1 MRLRLWSRRALPK
14 RRPHRTRV
22 GTVRTGERIV
32 AADAVAG
39 LEHGGATR
47 RFHVYAAVK
56 RAGARFAFLRCGRF
70 ELALDRALVMGVVN
84 VTPDSFSDGG
94 RYAAADAAIAHAESL
109 LAEGADLLD
118 IGGESTRPGAT
129 PLQADEEVR
138 RILPVI
144 EAMRDCGRPISV
156 DTRRPEVMRA
166 AIEAGADMVNDVAG
180 FRTPEAI
187 AAVAASRV
195 ACCVM
200 HMLGDP
206 SRMQNEPVYRDV
218 ASEVAEW
225 LYGRCADLRRAGVAP
240 ERLVIDP
247 GIGFGKTQEDNVRLL
262 RELPRLAGAGLPVL
276 VGVSRKSLIGG
287 LTGRPVDERLAGSLA
302 AMLAA
307 VARGA
312 RIVRVHDVAATRDA
326 LAVWNSIEG

>member
-1 MRLRLWSRRALPK
+1 
-14 RRPHRTRV
+14 
-22 GTVRTGERIV
+22 
-32 AADAVAG
+32 
-39 LEHGGATR
+39 
-47 RFHVYAAVK
+47 
-56 RAGARFAFLRCGRF
+56 
-70 ELALDRALVMGVVN
+70 MGVVN

-94 RYAAADAAIAHAESL
+94 RYAAADAAIAHAGKL
-109 LAEGADLLD
+109 LVDGADLLD
-118 IGGESTRPGAT
+118 FGAESTRPGAA
-129 PLQADEEVR
+129 PVPAEDELQ

-156 DTRRPEVMRA
+156 DTRRPEVMRTV
-166 AIEAGADMVNDVAG
+166 IEARVDMINDVAG

-187 AAVAASRV
+187 AAVAGAQV
-195 ACCVM
+195 GCCVM

-206 SRMQNEPVYRDV
+206 STMQRAPVYRDV
-218 ASEVAEW
+218 VSEVAEW

-247 GIGFGKTQEDNVRLL
+247 GIGFGKTQEDNLRLL
-262 RELPRLAGAGLPVL
+262 RELPRLAGAGFPVL
-276 VGVSRKSLIGG
+276 VGVSRKSLIGR
-287 LTGRPVDERLAGSLA
+287 LTGRTVDERLAGSLA